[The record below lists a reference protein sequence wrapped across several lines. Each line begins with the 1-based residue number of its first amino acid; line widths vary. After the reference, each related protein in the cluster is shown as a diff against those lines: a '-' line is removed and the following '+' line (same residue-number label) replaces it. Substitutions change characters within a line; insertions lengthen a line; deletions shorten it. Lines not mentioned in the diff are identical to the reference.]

1 MCGVNVRGDCGFA
14 VGYMRRVVM
23 GLQRRVVVGFRGG
36 MCKGSWWWWV
46 SLGVCTRGEFSVG
59 LPGFITLTDIDGIA
73 YQDEPHQE
81 SGWLAWTKYL

>member
-1 MCGVNVRGDCGFA
+1 LYEKVCDGLVAEGGSGFAGGGCVRGHGGGFPVA
-14 VGYMRRVVM
+14 VYE
-23 GLQRRVVVGFRGG
+23 
-36 MCKGSWWWWV
+36 
-46 SLGVCTRGEFSVG
+46 RGEFSVG